1 MCAKWDGK
9 KVWDCSGLFRG
20 AWRALLKYKSG
31 GATTIFKTWCI
42 ETGPIETMPDE
53 AGLAVFKGSGTSMS
67 HIGLYTGNGMVVD
80 ARGSAKGVLYE
91 PIGAV
96 AWTHWGRLAD
106 VDYEGHTGA
115 GSGSCTVPPTDALYR
130 AKVVN
135 VKTGLNFR
143 TSPQLIENTIM
154 LLKKDSIVEV
164 LEDNV
169 GGGLARVR
177 FGNVTGYCTRSYL
190 LQLEE

>member
-20 AWRALLKYKSG
+20 AWRALAKYKSG
-31 GATTIFKTWCI
+31 GATTIFKTWCT
-42 ETGPIETMPDE
+42 ETGLIATIPNEPGI
-53 AGLAVFKGSGTSMS
+53 AVFKGSGSNMS
-67 HIGLYTGNGMVVD
+67 HIGLYVGNGMVVD

-91 PIGAV
+91 PMSAV

-106 VDYEGHTGA
+106 VEYNGNGYEL
-115 GSGSCTVPPTDALYR
+115 SKPPQINDVLYR
-130 AKVVN
+130 AKVIN

-143 TSPQLIENTIM
+143 TSPKNAENTIL
-154 LLKKDSIVEV
+154 LLKLDTVVEV

-169 GGGLARVR
+169 GDGFCRARYNGTV
-177 FGNVTGYCTRSYL
+177 GYCTRSYL
-190 LQLEE
+190 MQL